1 MEARRAFVG
10 TKSYRQLWIV
20 LAALLAAVA
29 LAAGAALISGSM
41 ASSGARAPFVTHAA
55 PGTVLRQ
62 DNPSY
67 APAYSTQVQD
77 LDRESNPGN
86 QTLNHPKHKVTVF

>member
-10 TKSYRQLWIV
+10 TKSYRQLWIMV
-20 LAALLAAVA
+20 AALLAAVA

-41 ASSGARAPFVTHAA
+41 ASSGAKAPFVTHAA

-62 DNPSY
+62 DN
-67 APAYSTQVQD
+67 PAYSTQVQD

>member
-10 TKSYRQLWIV
+10 TKSYRQVWIM

-29 LAAGAALISGSM
+29 LAAGAALISGSL
-41 ASSGARAPFVTHAA
+41 ASGGAKAPFVTHAA

-62 DNPSY
+62 DNP
-67 APAYSTQVQD
+67 PYSTTVQD

-86 QTLNHPKHKVTVF
+86 QPAGKQHKVTVF